1 MAEIN
6 KQLLRAI
13 IMDVLREMGDVHEP
27 ANFDAPQ
34 ATNTSLQD
42 EVDRAIYTTNTP
54 TSSEATGAFKQ
65 EALDEDSWIQTGG
78 PAQPGTSRDE
88 VVIAVGPAFG
98 RSQQQTI
105 VGVPH
110 QEVIRQVVAGIEEEG
125 LKARV
130 VRVYR
135 SSDVAAVAV
144 EGDKLSGSGICIG
157 IQSKGTAL
165 IHQRDLQ
172 PLSNLELFPQAPL
185 LTAETYRAIGKN
197 AAKYAKG
204 ESPNPVPTLNDQ
216 MARPKYQALSAL
228 LHIKETKHVVKGKP
242 ADECRFTL

>member
-1 MAEIN
+1 MAEVN
-6 KQLLRAI
+6 EQVLRAL
-13 IMDVLREMGDVHEP
+13 IMEVLKEMGTASEP
-27 ANFDAPQ
+27 VTFSGSSAAP
-34 ATNTSLQD
+34 ASRPK
-42 EVDRAIYTTNTP
+42 E
-54 TSSEATGAFKQ
+54 
-65 EALDEDSWIQTGG
+65 EDTDDTWIQTGG
-78 PAQPGTSRDE
+78 PAESHTAPDE

-98 RSQQQTI
+98 RSQRTTI

-110 QEVIRQVVAGIEEEG
+110 RNVIRQLVAGIEEEG

-157 IQSKGTAL
+157 IQSKGTTV

-185 LTAETYRAIGKN
+185 LTEEVYRAIGKN

-204 ESPNPVPTLNDQ
+204 ESPTPVATLNDQ

-228 LHIKETKHVVKGKP
+228 LHIKETKRVVKGKP
-242 ADECRFTL
+242 ADECRVSL